1 MALIDDIRRAGR
13 DGQILEST
21 VRQIARWLQDFTPP
35 DWAQASLVE
44 LVEAGAWEELNDRFF
59 RDLAFGTGGMR
70 GRTIGRVVTRAER
83 GDAAVGA
90 TPAHASFGSNLL
102 NDFTLVRATI
112 GLFRHTAGF
121 LRENQREDVPR
132 LVIAHD
138 VRHFSRHFCELAAST
153 WIRLGGDAFIFDG
166 PRSTPQL
173 SFTVRHLR
181 AHAGVVVTASHNPPH
196 DNGFKAYFED
206 GGQVVSPHA
215 EGIVDAVAAVAL
227 TDVSANLEKDLARIV
242 ILGPANDESYHRA
255 AAGAV
260 IDRERLG
267 RAKLRVAFSS
277 IHGTGAISAV
287 PLLRAAGVEVH
298 EVDTQRGFDP
308 DFSTVKSPNPENAD
322 ALALAVALAE
332 EKRLDLV
339 LATDPDG
346 DRVGVAARDGEGRLV
361 LLTGNQIGAL
371 LAEFRLVRLKQLRWI
386 PGKGSERV
394 ALIKTFVTSPLQDAV
409 GRAHGVKVINTL
421 TGFKWIGARLA
432 RYEAQLRDALA
443 GEGLAIDY
451 DRTTLARRAKLLQK
465 HSTFFAFGGE
475 ESYGYLP
482 TDAVRDK
489 DGNAS
494 CLAMC
499 ELLAHAK
506 RLRRS
511 LPDLL
516 DDIYVR
522 HGYHLEAVGQL
533 TLEGAAGA
541 DQIRRGLESY
551 RSAPPERI
559 GELSVVSVTDFGRD
573 TIHDAD
579 GETVPREDL
588 FFVTFSNGWSCA
600 VRGSGTEPK
609 LKFYL
614 FAAQP
619 PAPAGELPAIKTS
632 TREQLEALR
641 FAVEADARARAGTPD
656 SR

>member
-1 MALIDDIRRAGR
+1 
-13 DGQILEST
+13 
-21 VRQIARWLQDFTPP
+21 
-35 DWAQASLVE
+35 
-44 LVEAGAWEELNDRFF
+44 LNDRFF

-83 GDAAVGA
+83 GDSAVGA
-90 TPAHASFGSNLL
+90 TPAHASFGSNLI

-112 GLFRHTAGF
+112 GLFRHTAAF
-121 LRENQREDVPR
+121 LRANQRDDIPR

-215 EGIVDAVAAVAL
+215 EGIVNAVAAVAL
-227 TDVSANLEKDLARIV
+227 ADVSAHLEKDLARVV
-242 ILGPANDESYHRA
+242 ILGSATDVVYHRA
-255 AAGAV
+255 AAGAL
-260 IDRERLG
+260 IDPERVR
-267 RAKLRVAFSS
+267 RAKLRVAFSN
-277 IHGTGAISAV
+277 IHGTGGIAAV
-287 PLLRAAGVEVH
+287 PILRAAGVEVH
-298 EVDTQRGFDP
+298 EVDTQQAFDP
-308 DFSTVKSPNPENAD
+308 DFPTVKSPNPENAE

-346 DRVGVAARDGEGRLV
+346 DRVGVAVRDGGGRLV

-386 PGKGSERV
+386 PGKGSDRV
-394 ALIKTFVTSPLQDAV
+394 ALIKTFVTSPLQDAI
-409 GRAHGVKVINTL
+409 GRGHGVKVINTL

-432 RYEAQLRDALA
+432 RYEAQLREALA

-451 DRTTLARRAKLLQK
+451 DRTTLARRARLLQK
-465 HSTFFAFGGE
+465 HSTYFAFGGE

-489 DGNAS
+489 DGNAA
-494 CLAMC
+494 CLAIC

-516 DDIYVR
+516 DDIYLR
-522 HGYHLEAVGQL
+522 YGYHLEAVGQL
-533 TLEGAAGA
+533 TLEGATGA
-541 DQIRRGLESY
+541 AKIRQVLDSY
-551 RSAPPERI
+551 RSSPPTAMGRLAVATI
-559 GELSVVSVTDFGRD
+559 NDFGRD

-588 FFVTFSNGWSCA
+588 FFVRFSNGWSCA

-614 FAAQP
+614 FAVQP
-619 PAPAGELPAIKTS
+619 PAPASELPAIQAATQQ
-632 TREQLEALR
+632 QLDVLRSAL
-641 FAVEADARARAGTPD
+641 EADARARAGDT
-656 SR
+656 